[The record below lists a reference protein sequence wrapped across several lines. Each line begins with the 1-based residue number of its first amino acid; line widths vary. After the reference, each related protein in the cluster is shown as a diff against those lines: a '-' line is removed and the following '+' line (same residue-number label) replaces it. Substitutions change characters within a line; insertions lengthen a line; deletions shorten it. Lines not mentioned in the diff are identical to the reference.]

1 MYFVIAAANAGSE
14 AAPSPR
20 PPGSAGAALAA
31 LHASF
36 PLSALTQERVLPA
49 TVVVAPAVVQG
60 APTFA
65 VAAGAAFGVA
75 FVAACALALKLKMER
90 AIATIAVALMTGER
104 FEVSFISEG

>member
-1 MYFVIAAANAGSE
+1 
-14 AAPSPR
+14 
-20 PPGSAGAALAA
+20 
-31 LHASF
+31 
-36 PLSALTQERVLPA
+36 LTHERALPA

-90 AIATIAVALMTGER
+90 AKAEVATIAVALTIRER
-104 FEVSFISEG
+104 VEVSFISEG